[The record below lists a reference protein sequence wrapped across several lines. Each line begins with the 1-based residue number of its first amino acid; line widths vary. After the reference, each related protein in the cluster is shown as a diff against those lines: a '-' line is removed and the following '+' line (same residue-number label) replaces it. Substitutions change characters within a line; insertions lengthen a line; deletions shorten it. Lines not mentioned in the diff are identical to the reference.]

1 MLPFLLWDVIYTVK
15 NVLFGDNVEWK
26 SVLFDF
32 LTGRAAAPL
41 YYILVLFQLTLL
53 TPFILKKAGKKWLY
67 LITPVYL
74 CVIYIW
80 TVIAGAPPRLYGT
93 VFPAWLL
100 FYLLGID
107 CRAGRL
113 ERYVQKSSG
122 VWVIVAV
129 GIELLETIVLYVGGC
144 SITLASSQLKFS
156 SCLYAATI
164 LLCLKKN

>member
-1 MLPFLLWDVIYTVK
+1 MPFLLWDVIYTVK

-74 CVIYIW
+74 CLDSDCWRTAKVIW
-80 TVIAGAPPRLYGT
+80 NSFSGMATVL
-93 VFPAWLL
+93 
-100 FYLLGID
+100 
-107 CRAGRL
+107 
-113 ERYVQKSSG
+113 SSG
-122 VWVIVAV
+122 DR
-129 GIELLETIVLYVGGC
+129 L
-144 SITLASSQLKFS
+144 
-156 SCLYAATI
+156 
-164 LLCLKKN
+164 